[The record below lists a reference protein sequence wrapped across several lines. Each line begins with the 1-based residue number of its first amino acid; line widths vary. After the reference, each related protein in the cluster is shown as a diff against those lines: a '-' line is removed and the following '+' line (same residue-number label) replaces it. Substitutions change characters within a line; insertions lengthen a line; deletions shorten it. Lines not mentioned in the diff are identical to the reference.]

1 VNIQNYIN
9 TIAKC
14 SRSAEGVTR
23 LPFTNDH
30 VAANKLLK
38 KWMTDAGLKISLD
51 AAGTLIGRYISPIK
65 NSKTLLI
72 GSHQDSGYNSG
83 RYDGIMGIILPILAL
98 KELNKKKI
106 SLPFNVEIL
115 AFADEEGVRFPTA
128 LMGPRSLAGTFNLKD
143 LKLKDK
149 NNITIEQALKN
160 FGCNPKNIKSLKRNK
175 KKLLGFFEIH
185 IEQGPVLESKKLA
198 VGIVNG
204 ISGISRLK
212 LEIEGYA
219 SHAGTTPMH
228 LRKDSLAAT
237 AEVINTVEKIANKN
251 NNFLATM
258 ASIENKPNSVNAI
271 PAKSISFIE
280 CRSVDD
286 LKRKRL
292 EKEIIKKV
300 KSICKKR
307 KLKFNINKTYDQ
319 SAVSCDKKMINK
331 LKKSFNNLKLNPFV
345 LMSGAT
351 HDASAMSDLCP
362 ISMLFVRSQK
372 GLSHN
377 PKEFT
382 SENDMQIA
390 VKVIEKFLIN
400 YKQ

>member
-1 VNIQNYIN
+1 MNIQNYIN

-14 SRSAEGVTR
+14 SKPADGVTR
-23 LPFTNDH
+23 LPFTNEH
-30 VAANKLLK
+30 KNANQLLK
-38 KWMTDAGLKISLD
+38 KWMVDAGLKVSLD
-51 AAGTLIGRYISPIK
+51 AAGTLIGKYISPNK

-83 RYDGIMGIILPILAL
+83 KYDGIMGIILPIIAL
-98 KELNKKKI
+98 KEINRKKI
-106 SLPFNVEIL
+106 NLPFNVEIL

-149 NNITIEQALKN
+149 TNISIENALKK
-160 FGCNPKNIKSLKRNK
+160 FGGNPSKINLLKRNK
-175 KKLLGFFEIH
+175 KKLLGFFETH
-185 IEQGPVLESKKLA
+185 IEQGPVLESKNLA

-204 ISGISRLK
+204 ISGISRFK

-228 LRKDSLAAT
+228 LRKDALAAT
-237 AEVINTVEKIANKN
+237 AEVIYTVENIARKN
-251 NNFLATM
+251 SNFLATM
-258 ASIENKPNSVNAI
+258 ASIENKPNSVNAVS
-271 PAKSISFIE
+271 AKSISFIE

-286 LKRKRL
+286 LKRKKL

-300 KSICKKR
+300 GIICKKR
-307 KLKFNINKTYDQ
+307 NLKFKLKKTYNQ
-319 SAVSCDKKMINK
+319 SAVKCDNKMINK
-331 LKKSFNNLKLNPFV
+331 LKKSFLNLKLNPFI

-362 ISMLFVRSQK
+362 ISMLFVRSK
-372 GLSHN
+372 DGLSHN
-377 PKEFT
+377 PNEFT
-382 SENDMQIA
+382 SEKDMQIA

-400 YKQ
+400 YN

>member
-1 VNIQNYIN
+1 MIIQNYIEK
-9 TIAKC
+9 IAKC
-14 SRSAEGVTR
+14 SKPAEGVTR
-23 LPFTNDH
+23 LPFTKEH
-30 VAANKLLK
+30 KSANNLLK
-38 KWMTDAGLKISLD
+38 QWMSDAGLKISLD
-51 AAGTLIGRYISPIK
+51 AAGTLIGKYVSPKK
-65 NSKTLLI
+65 NAKTLLI

-83 RYDGIMGIILPILAL
+83 RYDGIMGVILPILAL
-98 KELNKKKI
+98 KELKKKKI
-106 SLPFNVEIL
+106 ILPYNVEIL

-128 LMGPRSLAGTFNLKD
+128 LMGPRSLAGTFNKKD

-149 NNITIEQALKN
+149 NNISIEQALKS
-160 FGCNPKNIKSLKRNK
+160 FGCNPSKINSLKRNK
-175 KKLLGFFEIH
+175 KDLLGFFEVH
-185 IEQGPVLESKKLA
+185 IEQGPVLESKNLA

-204 ISGISRLK
+204 ISGISRFK

-237 AEVINTVEKIANKN
+237 AEVINAVENLAKKNK
-251 NNFLATM
+251 NFLATM

-271 PAKSISFIE
+271 PAKSLSFVE

-286 LKRKRL
+286 KKRKKV
-292 EKEIIKKV
+292 EKEISKKIGI
-300 KSICKKR
+300 ICKKR
-307 KLKFNINKTYDQ
+307 GLKFILNKTYDQ
-319 SAVSCDKKMINK
+319 SAVSCDKKMMSK
-331 LKKSFNNLKLNPFV
+331 LKKSFQNLKLNPFV

-382 SENDMQIA
+382 IEKDMQIA

-400 YKQ
+400 FN